1 MKETN
6 KVQFSFTVNRG
17 EKQSLEAAAKEMGIT
32 FTELLRTGA
41 AFYASFD
48 SAFWKKVKNFSRN
61 LGIQE
66 YLILQNL
73 TISWMA
79 RKEARA
85 EVWGPEP
92 EQLLR
97 EFQFQ
102 ENGPVTGEDL
112 HETLKKS
119 FVREFENEKEYQ
131 LNLDSQYGAL
141 SEEDAEW
148 LKQRYA
154 KYNKAKEA
162 QKEAIESRKRG
173 LTASFHEGENEGKI
187 LADMKAKREK

>member
-6 KVQFSFTVNRG
+6 KIQFSFTVNRK

-48 SAFWKKVKNFSRN
+48 SNFRKKIKTFSRN

-73 TISWMA
+73 AISWMA
-79 RKEARA
+79 RKEAHV
-85 EVWGPEP
+85 EVWGPEAA
-92 EQLLR
+92 QTLY
-97 EFQFQ
+97 EFRFT
-102 ENGPVTGEDL
+102 EDGPVTGDDL
-112 HETLKKS
+112 QETLKRE

-131 LNLDSQYGAL
+131 LNLDSQYGAGAL
-141 SEEDAEW
+141 SDENTQW
-148 LKQRYA
+148 LKQRFE
-154 KYNKAKEA
+154 KYNRAKEA
-162 QKEAIESRKRG
+162 QKQAIEK
-173 LTASFHEGENEGKI
+173 
-187 LADMKAKREK
+187 KAKREKEKE